1 MKIIDKG
8 IKSEAAQKALGY
20 GVAGLMWL
28 FHLTVRWQRHIDPE
42 TQKLLDA
49 GKPVILCMWHGR
61 MFFLSGGWAKPPRR
75 LGVLASAHRDGR
87 LVARG
92 AEAFGYETVLGS
104 SRRGGVT
111 ALRGMHRLL
120 DQGVTLVI
128 TPDGPKGPRMRF
140 KAGAVKVAQMT
151 GAPLVALTGS
161 ARPRKLF
168 ATWDRFC
175 LPLPFAR
182 GVIHFGPPVFVP
194 READAATLERCR
206 QAAEDSLNALTNAA
220 ERDLGQEEIPAADIP
235 VSESAGQDSGPRH
248 ART

>member
-1 MKIIDKG
+1 MKLFNSWIR
-8 IKSEAAQKALGY
+8 SEPAQVSFGWMI
-20 GVAGLMWL
+20 AGLMWL
-28 FHLTVRWQRHIDPE
+28 FHLSVRWRRHIDPQ
-42 TQKLLDA
+42 TQALLDA
-49 GKPVILCMWHGR
+49 GKPLILCMWHGR
-61 MFFLSGGWAKPPRR
+61 MFFLSGGWAKPPQR

-111 ALRGMHRLL
+111 ALRGMSRLL
-120 DQGVTLVI
+120 DQGVTVVI

-140 KAGAVKVAQMT
+140 KAGAVKAAQMT

-161 ARPRKLF
+161 ARPRKVF

-182 GVIHFGPPVFVP
+182 GEIHFGPPVFVP
-194 READAATLERCR
+194 RDADEATLEHCR
-206 QAAEDSLNALTNAA
+206 QAVEDSLNALTNAA
-220 ERDLGQEEIPAADIP
+220 ERALGQEEIAAAP
-235 VSESAGQDSGPRH
+235 ESFAPQSPESGH
-248 ART
+248 ASA

>member
-1 MKIIDKG
+1 MKLLNSWIR
-8 IKSEAAQKALGY
+8 SEPAQVGF
-20 GVAGLMWL
+20 GWVIAGLMWL
-28 FHLTVRWQRHIDPE
+28 FHLSVRWHRHVDPQ
-42 TQKLLDA
+42 TQALLDA

-111 ALRGMHRLL
+111 ALRGMRRLL
-120 DQGVTLVI
+120 DQGVTVVI

-140 KAGAVKVAQMT
+140 KAGAVKAAQMT

-161 ARPRKLF
+161 ARPRKVF
-168 ATWDRFC
+168 DTWDRFC

-182 GVIHFGPPVFVP
+182 GEIHFGAPVFVP
-194 READAATLERCR
+194 RDADEVALERCR
-206 QAAEDSLNALTNAA
+206 QAAEDSLNALTNSA
-220 ERDLGQEEIPAADIP
+220 ERALGQEEIAAAP
-235 VSESAGQDSGPRH
+235 ESFAPQSPESGH
-248 ART
+248 ASA